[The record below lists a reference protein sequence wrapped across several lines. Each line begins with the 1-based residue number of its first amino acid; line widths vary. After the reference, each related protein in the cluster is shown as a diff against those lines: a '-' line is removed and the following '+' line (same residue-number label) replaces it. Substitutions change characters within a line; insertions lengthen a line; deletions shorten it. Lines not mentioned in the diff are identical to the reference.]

1 MVEISKI
8 LQNSLFSWS
17 SYENKSVEAAECVIG
32 YLYDIE
38 TPEKI
43 KITPYEQKAYD
54 KVGRFFQPNELDVL
68 TSQYCVQ
75 IQSFIE
81 RSKRGQCLLIT
92 PM

>member
-43 KITPYEQKAYD
+43 KMKGI
-54 KVGRFFQPNELDVL
+54 RM
-68 TSQYCVQ
+68 S
-75 IQSFIE
+75 SHWW
-81 RSKRGQCLLIT
+81 
-92 PM
+92 